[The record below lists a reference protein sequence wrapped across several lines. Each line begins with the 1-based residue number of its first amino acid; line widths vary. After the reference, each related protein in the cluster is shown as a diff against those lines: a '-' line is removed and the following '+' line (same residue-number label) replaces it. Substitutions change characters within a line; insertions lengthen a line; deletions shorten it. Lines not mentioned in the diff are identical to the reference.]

1 MIGGVDL
8 GENKNLFV
16 VSTILVCGIGGLV
29 INVGKI
35 TITAIAVALIL
46 GIIVN
51 LILKDAPE
59 GEDSAEEEAPKEA
72 DAEENKEA

>member
-1 MIGGVDL
+1 M
-8 GENKNLFV
+8 KMRRV

-51 LILKDAPE
+51 LMLQNAKPE
-59 GEDSAEEEAPKEA
+59 SEE
-72 DAEENKEA
+72 

>member
-1 MIGGVDL
+1 MKVASFFSGIGGIDL

-51 LILKDAPE
+51 LMLQNAKSE
-59 GEDSAEEEAPKEA
+59 SEE
-72 DAEENKEA
+72 